1 MGRRERGDTRWISD
15 GMKSLAVAAVFMF
28 VFFVLFQGDLE
39 RWSNGIVGGRAGISF
54 CRSWLADAPV
64 LELLPCF
71 VLNLTVVVSTMIVV
85 YAGVM
90 LLRAGA
96 NTIIRR

>member
-1 MGRRERGDTRWISD
+1 
-15 GMKSLAVAAVFMF
+15 MF

-71 VLNLTVVVSTMIVV
+71 VLNLTVGVSTMIVV
-85 YAGVM
+85 YTAVM

-96 NTIIRR
+96 NTITRR